1 MATTQTLEA
10 LQHQVAHKQRAI
22 DLICAIDDI
31 RDTQPEPANMMIGLV
46 TTLAEHLEV
55 DLCAICLVD
64 QETGELTLKA
74 VKDRGGRFGQFG
86 AEVAQEV
93 DARTR
98 ATEDVLIWEGGD
110 IPAGLRLPGDDALTV
125 AALPIFLKE
134 RRLGVLLFARLQGRF
149 NDDDRELMTLAESQV
164 DSAVIQSYEYYV
176 LQQRNKELETIYRV
190 DNIRDQH
197 LSFDQMLNAA
207 LGELRKVIQAQAGFI
222 MLYNQ
227 SEHLLELRA
236 TTHDDLFPVA
246 PHCAEL
252 NRIAAE
258 SLQLARM
265 VCYHHI
271 NDALRS
277 VMCLPL
283 IFDNRIIGVL
293 GVINRY
299 GRSGFDAE
307 DRRLL
312 NAIASQMDTAIFE
325 SLEQRHLRDILGR
338 SLDPHVMERL
348 LASPDQEI
356 VICDR
361 SVVTVLYADVR
372 GSTAL
377 AEATTP
383 DLLLGFINDYLGQMT
398 DVIFAHH
405 GTLDK
410 FVGDEVMALFNA
422 PFPQADHALRAIRA
436 AFDMHKMHRAVM
448 DRWEKQGVARS
459 PIGIGIATGE
469 LIVGEVGCRKRT
481 DYTVIGRAANLGAR
495 LCGIAPGGEILISQ
509 ETYDLV
515 KERVSVKP
523 IVGVKLK
530 GVPDGIV
537 IYQALDILAESRG

>member
-1 MATTQTLEA
+1 
-10 LQHQVAHKQRAI
+10 
-22 DLICAIDDI
+22 
-31 RDTQPEPANMMIGLV
+31 
-46 TTLAEHLEV
+46 
-55 DLCAICLVD
+55 
-64 QETGELTLKA
+64 
-74 VKDRGGRFGQFG
+74 
-86 AEVAQEV
+86 
-93 DARTR
+93 
-98 ATEDVLIWEGGD
+98 
-110 IPAGLRLPGDDALTV
+110 
-125 AALPIFLKE
+125 
-134 RRLGVLLFARLQGRF
+134 
-149 NDDDRELMTLAESQV
+149 
-164 DSAVIQSYEYYV
+164 
-176 LQQRNKELETIYRV
+176 
-190 DNIRDQH
+190 
-197 LSFDQMLNAA
+197 
-207 LGELRKVIQAQAGFI
+207 
-222 MLYNQ
+222 
-227 SEHLLELRA
+227 
-236 TTHDDLFPVA
+236 
-246 PHCAEL
+246 
-252 NRIAAE
+252 
-258 SLQLARM
+258 
-265 VCYHHI
+265 
-271 NDALRS
+271 
-277 VMCLPL
+277 
-283 IFDNRIIGVL
+283 
-293 GVINRY
+293 
-299 GRSGFDAE
+299 
-307 DRRLL
+307 
-312 NAIASQMDTAIFE
+312 
-325 SLEQRHLRDILGR
+325 
-338 SLDPHVMERL
+338 MERL

-377 AEATTP
+377 AEETAP

-436 AFDMHKMHRAVM
+436 AFDMHKMHRTVM

-537 IYQALDILAESRG
+537 IYQALDILAEARG